1 MKKDSNGKQPSPN
14 KYYLPKKENLLFSE
28 RLKAACDQKGIGR
41 ADLARELVKRR
52 VMSADPKDPTEPS
65 ARGRVHYWFS
75 AKVRPNR
82 KIQAAICDILDKP
95 IAYFT
100 DPDYTDDINEQVVRR
115 LSEILLRVA
124 RTGGSMVQHAE
135 QVLGT
140 PHLMDTSRRRE
151 FTAGEAGLVRALQSM
166 APRPWDE
173 MTATEQREFVEEML
187 RQQSP
192 G

>member
-1 MKKDSNGKQPSPN
+1 MN
-14 KYYLPKKENLLFSE
+14 KYYRPRPENELFVQ
-28 RLKAACDQKGIGR
+28 RLKAAVEQKGWNR
-41 ADLARELVKRR
+41 ADLGRALVARG
-52 VMSADPKDPTEPS
+52 VMKADPKDPTEPS
-65 ARGRVHYWFS
+65 ARGRVFYWFS
-75 AKVRPNR
+75 GIVRPSAR
-82 KIQAAICDILDKP
+82 IMKVICEVLDRP
-95 IAYFT
+95 MAYFT

-173 MTATEQREFVEEML
+173 MSATEQREFVEEML
-187 RQQSP
+187 RQQPP